1 MKLTDLTR
9 PEYAAIVSVFRLY
22 RYSNIWPAQLHNC
35 IGEKMTTHLLRHR
48 ILQSKRVGGETML
61 FLSDQGLARA
71 RSLDPCVRSLQEKI
85 RVGS

>member
-1 MKLTDLTR
+1 MKLRELTR
-9 PEYAAIVSVFRLY
+9 AEYAAIVTVFRLY
-22 RYSNIWPAQLHNC
+22 RYSNIWLTQLHNC

-61 FLSDQGLARA
+61 SLSDQGLALA
-71 RSLDPCVRSLQEKI
+71 SSLDPYVRPTQDNI